1 MKTIKLGLVLALAAL
16 PFFSWAK
23 SKEKAISIGDIVL
36 EPGDS
41 FNFSIEEMAEE
52 IGGLPVMDEYL
63 PEGIEVEWT
72 GKKFKTPKAGK
83 VKYSRKEEDFI
94 TTSDE
99 NPCGLKVSI
108 NKKSGKVSGSFKVY
122 VQKSEKKVKSY
133 SAKISGYLGSDITVT
148 VKKAGTFG
156 ATLE

>member
-1 MKTIKLGLVLALAAL
+1 MVRASQLGVVAERSEDNVRRWIDKFRTVLKDLE
-16 PFFSWAK
+16 FHQ
-23 SKEKAISIGDIVL
+23 KEG
-36 EPGDS
+36 
-41 FNFSIEEMAEE
+41 
-52 IGGLPVMDEYL
+52 
-63 PEGIEVEWT
+63 
-72 GKKFKTPKAGK
+72 
-83 VKYSRKEEDFI
+83 DFI
-94 TTSDE
+94 TTSDD
-99 NPCGLKVSI
+99 NPCGLKGSI